1 MHRQIMNA
9 PAGLVVDHIDGNG
22 LNNRKSNLR
31 VCTQGQNSLNSRPR
45 RNCSSRY
52 KGVSFYKRDKIW
64 QAQIFYNFRTIN
76 IGRFDD
82 EVEAALAYDRKAEE
96 LFGEFAYLNFRK
108 NTDGHGHF
116 RH

>member
-1 MHRQIMNA
+1 MNA

-31 VCTQGQNSLNSRPR
+31 VCTQAQNSLNSRPR
-45 RNCSSRY
+45 RNSSSRY

-82 EVEAALAYDRKAEE
+82 EIEAALAYDRKAAE
-96 LFGEFAYLNFRK
+96 LFGEFAYLNFK
-108 NTDGHGHF
+108 TTDF
-116 RH
+116 TDCTD